1 MFVVQISIENIWFSW
16 NVLGITD
23 SVLPAL
29 MFLFLSSFKS
39 NVAMVFWNNFSL
51 DVRLDLLSYW
61 YGGIDRNI

>member
-1 MFVVQISIENIWFSW
+1 LFVVQISIENIWFSW